1 VKAPAS
7 LVGGPRACSPGA
19 ERGHG
24 QRGSSRDSGGG
35 TGEVG
40 HEEEERKEKGCRQVG
55 SSWRMTEKEGMTE
68 KRTGMTERKEGMT
81 ERKEGMT
88 ESKEGMTERK
98 EGMTDLLSCFL
109 PFLFQPNSILF
120 EFNSNLNSTPMHSTK

>member
-7 LVGGPRACSPGA
+7 LVGGPQACSPGA

-35 TGEVG
+35 TGEVR
-40 HEEEERKEKGCRQVG
+40 HEEEEGKEKGCRQVG
-55 SSWRMTEKEGMTE
+55 SSW
-68 KRTGMTERKEGMT
+68 GMTER
-81 ERKEGMT
+81 
-88 ESKEGMTERK
+88 KEGMTERK

-109 PFLFQPNSILF
+109 PFLFQTNSILF
-120 EFNSNLNSTPMHSTK
+120 EFNSNLNSTPMHSIK

>member
-1 VKAPAS
+1 VKAPAN
-7 LVGGPRACSPGA
+7 LVGGPRACSPRA

-40 HEEEERKEKGCRQVG
+40 HEEEEGKEKGCRQVG
-55 SSWRMTEKEGMTE
+55 SSWGMTEKEGMTE

-81 ERKEGMT
+81 
-88 ESKEGMTERK
+88 
-98 EGMTDLLSCFL
+98 DLLSCFL
-109 PFLFQPNSILF
+109 PFLFQTNSILF